1 MTGYEY
7 QRDHRH
13 VTLCSL
19 SRVSPFSPG
28 DSDSMVADGLG
39 RMSGVLNGGAGR
51 TEFSDVT
58 YVTPMWWLWS
68 RVQAQFP
75 NAKLYPTAIA

>member
-1 MTGYEY
+1 
-7 QRDHRH
+7 
-13 VTLCSL
+13 
-19 SRVSPFSPG
+19 
-28 DSDSMVADGLG
+28 MVADGLG